1 MFSHLDKITIIGN
14 HIKNRRRFHIKQ
26 TIITHRLSGG
36 QNFAGALGRQGGGKV
51 GARVDVEVRQE
62 EHDGDQGG
70 GQGVDPGGQ
79 GGGHGAED
87 GQVGVGQ
94 GEKVGQDGAHHEGWD
109 GNGKEY
115 KRQEK

>member
-1 MFSHLDKITIIGN
+1 M
-14 HIKNRRRFHIKQ
+14 
-26 TIITHRLSGG
+26 
-36 QNFAGALGRQGGGKV
+36 
-51 GARVDVEVRQE
+51 DVEVRQE
-62 EHDGDQGG
+62 ENHGDQGG

-79 GGGHGAED
+79 GGGQGAED

-109 GNGKEY
+109 ENGEKY